1 MMETARIS
9 TWQFFILALGYLL
22 GTSFFF
28 RIGGLISIAKQDA
41 WMIPL
46 WSGIAGVLLVL
57 IWIKLANY
65 YPGNT
70 IIQICIQVAGKGFG
84 GFIALLYIGYFVHL
98 SALITRNLGDF
109 MKINLMPRTPIVV
122 FHVMFLLVICYAVT
136 KGVETISRSTEFLFP
151 LVTVT
156 FLLIFFIA
164 LSEWNWDRF
173 QGMFHMNIWT
183 TMKETR
189 SLIGFPFMEAFVLM
203 MLFPYVKSKNRIK
216 VSFILAN
223 VVTALLLSLGVF
235 FTIGVLGVTRAS
247 HETYSLFVIVQE
259 MHIGTFFEHL
269 ESTIALI
276 LLIVIFI
283 KLSISYYCAVSG
295 LCQLFQVNNRSW
307 LSISLILLVSGL
319 SLGFDNI
326 LENIVFN
333 REYYFEYMLLF
344 AVIFPLL
351 FLFLTWM
358 KKGKEKRKVV
368 GSQA

>member
-1 MMETARIS
+1 METARIS

-22 GTSFFF
+22 GTSFLF

-41 WMIPL
+41 WIIPL
-46 WSGIAGVLLVL
+46 WAGVAGVLLSL

-65 YPGNT
+65 YPGNS
-70 IIQICIQVAGKGFG
+70 IIQICIQVAGKRLG
-84 GFIALLYIGYFVHL
+84 GFIALLYIGYFIHL
-98 SALITRNLGDF
+98 SSLITRNLGDF
-109 MKINLMPRTPIVV
+109 MKINLMPRTPITV
-122 FHVMFLLVICYAVT
+122 FHVMFLLIICYAVI
-136 KGVETISRSTEFLFP
+136 KGIETISRSTEFLFP

-156 FLLIFFIA
+156 FLFIFFIA
-164 LSEWNWDRF
+164 LYEWNWDRF
-173 QGMFHMNIWT
+173 QGMFRMNIWT

-189 SLIGFPFMEAFVLM
+189 SLFGFPFMESFLLV
-203 MLFPYVKSKNRIK
+203 MLFPYVRSRIK

-223 VVTALLLSLGVF
+223 VVTALLLSVGVF

-276 LLIVIFI
+276 LLIVVFI
-283 KLSISYYCAVSG
+283 KLSITYYCAVSG

-307 LSISLILLVSGL
+307 IAISLVLFISGL

-344 AVIFPLL
+344 AAIFPLL

-358 KKGKEKRKVV
+358 KKSREKRKVV
-368 GSQA
+368 GSQT